1 MLLPLQGVLASPTHK
16 PRVPLRS
23 ALGYALLGFQPV
35 FDKESSL
42 FSSVTLCLTK
52 SFLCDSVPLCST
64 KSFPQCSTK
73 SQASGFHPWAFSS
86 NSLSSLVTSTLP
98 KLSLVMCPMRCTPS
112 MSFTLSWSPIGTVN
126 NSS

>member
-35 FDKESSL
+35 FDKE

-52 SFLCDSVPLCST
+52 SFLCDSVFD
-64 KSFPQCSTK
+64 KE
-73 SQASGFHPWAFSS
+73 FSS
-86 NSLSSLVTSTLP
+86 VFNKESS
-98 KLSLVMCPMRCTPS
+98 
-112 MSFTLSWSPIGTVN
+112 
-126 NSS
+126 